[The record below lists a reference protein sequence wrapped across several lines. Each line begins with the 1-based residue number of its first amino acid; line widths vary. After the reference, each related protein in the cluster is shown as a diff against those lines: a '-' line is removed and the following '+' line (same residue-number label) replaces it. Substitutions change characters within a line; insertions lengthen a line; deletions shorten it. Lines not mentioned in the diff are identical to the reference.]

1 MGDASTLRFST
12 ARLATGP
19 RLHYAESGDP
29 AGPAILFLHGWPDSW
44 FSYSRVLPLLPD
56 RYRALVP
63 DQRGF
68 GESDRPDGGYGIP
81 DLAADAAAF
90 LDEVGVTRAAIVG
103 HLRDLRR
110 AAGGRGLPGARVRA
124 SS

>member
-1 MGDASTLRFST
+1 MAVTAGGYGAPMVRLRNAGLPDS
-12 ARLATGP
+12 L
-19 RLHYAESGDP
+19 RLHYAESGNP

-68 GESDRPDGGYGIP
+68 GESDRPEWGYGIP
-81 DLAADAAAF
+81 DLAADLIAF
-90 LDEVGVTRAAIVG
+90 L
-103 HLRDLRR
+103 H
-110 AAGGRGLPGARVRA
+110 GA
-124 SS
+124 